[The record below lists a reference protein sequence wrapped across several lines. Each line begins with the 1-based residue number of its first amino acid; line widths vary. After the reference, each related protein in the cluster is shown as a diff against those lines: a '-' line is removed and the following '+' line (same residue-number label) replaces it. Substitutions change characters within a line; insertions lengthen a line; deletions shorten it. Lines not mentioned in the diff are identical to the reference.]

1 MLGLS
6 FFAMG
11 VLVTAMIIVEGKALP
26 RRVYAALKMLA
37 ASLFVAVGVFATA
50 IEDTDGGRCFVAGL
64 ALSWLGDLLLIPKGG
79 KKLFL
84 AGLVAFLLAHVAYV
98 PAFVLRGFDVR
109 GFAGGVA
116 FVVVPVVVVLRWLA
130 PKVKGT
136 MWKAV
141 VAYVVVISAMV
152 CTAAGCVVFGA
163 SDARGVTPVLLVGA
177 LAFWL
182 SDILVARER
191 FVKSA
196 YVNRI
201 FGIPLY
207 FFAQL
212 LLIKGFTG

>member
-6 FFAMG
+6 FAGMAF
-11 VLVTAMIIVEGKALP
+11 LVVVMIIVEGMGLP
-26 RRVYAALKMLA
+26 RKVYATLKMTA
-37 ASLFVAVGVFATA
+37 ATLFVVVGFYVTKV
-50 IEDTDGGRCFVAGL
+50 EHTDGARFFVGGL
-64 ALSWLGDLLLIPKGG
+64 ALSWLGDLLLIPKGH
-79 KKLFL
+79 KKVFL

-109 GFAGGVA
+109 GFVGGVA
-116 FVVVPVVVVLRWLA
+116 FVAVPIVLVLRWLR

-152 CTAAGCVVFGA
+152 CTAAAVVVYGA
-163 SDARGVTPVLLVGA
+163 SDNEGVSPVLLVGA
-177 LAFWL
+177 LCFWF

-191 FVKSA
+191 FVKSE
-196 YVNRI
+196 YINRV

-207 FFAQL
+207 FFAQM
-212 LLIKGFTG
+212 LLIKGFTS